1 MAALLDVGGELG
13 DRVADAVAQLAAE
26 LALPTDRIAIVACR
40 DRAAALAL
48 VNAFAPEH
56 LELHVTDAA
65 ALVPQ
70 VRNAGAIFV
79 GPRAATAFG
88 DYAAGTNHV
97 LPTGGSARFGQG
109 LSVSDFVKRVGVVE
123 LDEAAVAG
131 LAGPVGD
138 DRRRRRPA
146 LARPLGTPADGAVT
160 AAPGRRA
167 VADDPSGA
175 GIAVDLVVDG
185 NGRADVSSGDA
196 FIDHLLGLA
205 ARHAR
210 FDLTITRADPRA
222 AGGSVVESIAGA
234 LGRAL
239 AEALGDERGVRRSG
253 SVAMPS
259 GEALALVALDLSGR
273 PYLAYDVDFAGV
285 RIDEFDADLARRF
298 LRALVEAAGMT
309 LHVRLLSGSDP
320 HHIVDAVF
328 AGLGEALRTAC
339 ERLA

>member
-1 MAALLDVGGELG
+1 M
-13 DRVADAVAQLAAE
+13 
-26 LALPTDRIAIVACR
+26 
-40 DRAAALAL
+40 
-48 VNAFAPEH
+48 
-56 LELHVTDAA
+56 
-65 ALVPQ
+65 
-70 VRNAGAIFV
+70 
-79 GPRAATAFG
+79 
-88 DYAAGTNHV
+88 
-97 LPTGGSARFGQG
+97 
-109 LSVSDFVKRVGVVE
+109 
-123 LDEAAVAG
+123 
-131 LAGPVGD
+131 
-138 DRRRRRPA
+138 
-146 LARPLGTPADGAVT
+146 T

-185 NGRADVSSGDA
+185 KGRADVSSGDA